1 MNKSWRYNVQFSEHS
16 QQYHIKYFKIVKK
29 LKCLHNSGV
38 TEVLAK
44 AMCGNHPAI
53 HKGIK
58 KQPIVHLELACTML
72 HLHWQK
78 KEKKKKKDRTCYQE
92 VGLGE
97 EFEESLGIK
106 KETVGVGVI
115 KDNVEARKSQ

>member
-1 MNKSWRYNVQFSEHS
+1 MNKSWIYNVQFSEHS
-16 QQYHIKYFKIVKK
+16 QQYHIRYFKIAKK

-38 TEVLAK
+38 TEVFAK

-53 HKGIK
+53 HKVIK
-58 KQPIVHLELACTML
+58 KQPIVHLELPCTML

-78 KEKKKKKDRTCYQE
+78 KETNKQKDML
-92 VGLGE
+92 LGSGAWE

-115 KDNVEARKSQ
+115 KDNVEALKS